1 MRWRPSNALW
11 DLIPG
16 WREQRILRGLN
27 PVTIAKQLRH
37 LEGFAFFAQERG
49 VLRVDQVDPRL
60 VRLYAAHLDRP
71 PAADRPPATA
81 GARPLSRGAQHNRL
95 RALRS
100 FCRWCVALN
109 VIADDPTAGVPFPQ
123 PPRSRAR
130 RALSHGQVAAVLALP
145 DIETPSGLRDRALL
159 EVAYSTGLRASEL
172 AALTWDAIQD
182 AAGVIAVRR
191 GKGGRDRV
199 VPIGARALRWVAAYR
214 REAWPTL
221 TGRAHAPTTALWLGL
236 RGAPLS
242 GKRVSDIAADYLRAA
257 GVPAGRGAAHLLRH
271 SMATHLSE
279 DGAAVDAIAA
289 MLGHEGGRTTA
300 TYTHVS
306 VSSLAGHL
314 ARVRGEA

>member
-1 MRWRPSNALW
+1 VRWRPSNALW

-16 WREQRILRGLN
+16 WREQRILRGLS
-27 PVTIAKQLRH
+27 PVTVAKQRRH

-49 VLRVDQVDPRL
+49 VLRIDQVDARV

-71 PAADRPPATA
+71 PAAA
-81 GARPLSRGAQHNRL
+81 GERPLSRAAQRRRL
-95 RALRS
+95 STLRS
-100 FCRWCVALN
+100 FCRWCVALG
-109 VIADDPTAGVPFPQ
+109 ALREDPTAGMPWPAT
-123 PPRSRAR
+123 PPTRER
-130 RALSHGQVAAVLALP
+130 RALAHGQVAAVLALP

-172 AALTWDAIQD
+172 AALTWDAIQEM
-182 AAGVIAVRR
+182 AGVVAVRR

-214 REAWPTL
+214 RDAWPTL
-221 TGRAHAPTTALWLGL
+221 TRRASAPTTALWLGV
-236 RGAPLS
+236 RGGPLS
-242 GKRVSDIAADYLRAA
+242 GNRVSNIVARYLRAA

-279 DGAAVDAIAA
+279 DGASVDAIAA
-289 MLGHEGGRTTA
+289 MLGHERGRTTA

-314 ARVRGEA
+314 ARVRGDA

>member
-1 MRWRPSNALW
+1 VRWRPSNALW

-16 WREQRILRGLN
+16 WREQRILRGLS
-27 PVTIAKQLRH
+27 PVTVAKQRRH

-49 VLRVDQVDPRL
+49 VLRIDQVDARL

-71 PAADRPPATA
+71 PAAA
-81 GARPLSRGAQHNRL
+81 GERPLSRAAQRRRL
-95 RALRS
+95 STLRS
-100 FCRWCVALN
+100 FCRWCIALG
-109 VIADDPTAGVPFPQ
+109 ALREDPTAGMPWPAT
-123 PPRSRAR
+123 PPARER
-130 RALSHGQVAAVLALP
+130 RALSHGQVEALMALP

-172 AALTWDAIQD
+172 AALTWDAIQEM
-182 AAGVIAVRR
+182 AGVVAVRR

-214 REAWPTL
+214 RDAWPAL
-221 TGRAHAPTTALWLGL
+221 SRRAQAPTTALWLGV
-236 RGAPLS
+236 RGGPLS
-242 GKRVSDIAADYLRAA
+242 GGRVSTIVARSLRAA

-289 MLGHEGGRTTA
+289 MLGHERGRTTA
-300 TYTHVS
+300 RYTHVS
-306 VSSLAGHL
+306 VLSLAGHL
-314 ARVRGEA
+314 ARVRGDA